1 METAGFMPAL
11 STVVGTPC
19 EPAMEEERSRL
30 AEETASVRS
39 PESEA
44 PLRARRTPKEP
55 LGP

>member
-11 STVVGTPC
+11 STAVGTPR